1 VSPRLRRLRSL
12 VPAYVPALV
21 LGGTACG
28 IVLTDISQRD
38 LVVEPAERMTVVS
51 EGGAV
56 EVYAFDR
63 NGINLFYY
71 MKGSFKDIGDV
82 GYQFSE
88 DGTTLEVQSIC
99 DRDDFCEVSWYIEI
113 PTNIGTAVE
122 VETHQGGAKLT
133 GIVGDVVA
141 DVSGGGFDG
150 VGLRSDVIDVVI
162 EAGDAVVELVEPPT
176 SVILDV
182 GEGNVELTLPP
193 GSHRCELTTGD
204 GEIDMTDVVCD
215 PMATALVQITVD
227 VGDIT
232 LLQGA
237 AP

>member
-1 VSPRLRRLRSL
+1 MSPGKRLRSL
-12 VPAYVPALV
+12 VPACVSGLL

-28 IVLTDISQRD
+28 VVLMDLSQRG
-38 LVVEPAERMTVVS
+38 LVLEPVERMTVLS
-51 EGGAV
+51 EGGPV

-71 MKGSFKDIGDV
+71 MVGSTRDIGDV
-82 GYQFSE
+82 GYRLSE
-88 DGTTLEVQSIC
+88 DGETLAVQSIC
-99 DRDDFCEVSWYIEI
+99 VGRDDQCKINWSIEI
-113 PTNIGTAVE
+113 PTNTGTSVE
-122 VETHQGGAKLT
+122 VETHRGGAKLI

-150 VGLRSDVIDVVI
+150 VALRSDVLDVVI
-162 EAGDAVVELVEPPT
+162 EAGDAVIELVEPPT
-176 SVILDV
+176 SVMLDV

-204 GEIDMTDVVCD
+204 GEIDTTDVVCD
-215 PMATALVQITVD
+215 PMATALVQIGVD
-227 VGDIT
+227 TGDIT

>member
-1 VSPRLRRLRSL
+1 VSPRPRPLRSL
-12 VPAYVPALV
+12 VPACVPVLL
-21 LGGTACG
+21 LGGAACG

-38 LVVEPAERMTVVS
+38 LVVEPAERMTVLS

-71 MKGSFKDIGDV
+71 MKGSLEDIGDV
-82 GYQFSE
+82 GYRFSE
-88 DGTTLEVQSIC
+88 DGETLEVQSMC
-99 DRDDFCEVSWYIEI
+99 DSDDFCEVSWYIEI
-113 PTNIGTAVE
+113 PTNTGTSVE
-122 VETHQGGAKLT
+122 VETHHGGAKLT
-133 GIVGDVVA
+133 GIIGDVVA
-141 DVSGGGFDG
+141 DVSGGGFEG
-150 VGLRSDVIDVVI
+150 VALRSDVVDVVI
-162 EAGDAVVELVEPPT
+162 EAGDAVVELLEPPT

-204 GEIDMTDVVCD
+204 GEIDTTNVACD
-215 PMATALVQITVD
+215 PMATALVQVTVD

>member
-1 VSPRLRRLRSL
+1 MSPRLRSL
-12 VPAYVPALV
+12 VPACVPALL
-21 LGGTACG
+21 LGGAACG
-28 IVLTDISQRD
+28 VVLTDLAQRD
-38 LVVEPAERMTVVS
+38 LVVEPAERMTVLS
-51 EGGAV
+51 EGGGV
-56 EVYAFDR
+56 EVYAYDR

-71 MKGSFKDIGDV
+71 MRGSFKDIGDI

-99 DRDDFCEVSWYIEI
+99 DRDDFCDVSWFIEI
-113 PTNIGTAVE
+113 PTNVGTAVE
-122 VETHQGGAKLT
+122 VETHRGGAKLT

-150 VGLRSDVIDVVI
+150 VALRSDGLDVVI
-162 EAGDAVVELVEPPT
+162 EAGDAVIEMLEPPT
-176 SVILDV
+176 SLLLDV

-193 GSHRCELTTGD
+193 GSYRCELTTSD
-204 GEIDMTDVVCD
+204 GEVDETDVACD
-215 PMATALVQITVD
+215 PMAMALVQVTVD

>member
-1 VSPRLRRLRSL
+1 MSPRLRLRSL
-12 VPAYVPALV
+12 VPACVPALL
-21 LGGTACG
+21 LGGAACG
-28 IVLTDISQRD
+28 VVLTDLAQRD

-56 EVYAFDR
+56 EVYAYDR

-71 MKGSFKDIGDV
+71 MRGSFKDIGDI

-88 DGTTLEVQSIC
+88 DGTTLEVQSLC
-99 DRDDFCEVSWYIEI
+99 DRDDFCNVSWTIEI

-122 VETHQGGAKLT
+122 VETHRGGAKLT

-150 VGLRSDVIDVVI
+150 VGLRSDVLDVVV
-162 EAGDAVVELVEPPT
+162 EAGDAVVELLEPPT
-176 SVILDV
+176 SLLLDV
-182 GEGNVELTLPP
+182 GDGNVELTLPP
-193 GSHRCELTTGD
+193 GSYRCELTTGD
-204 GEIDMTDVVCD
+204 GEIDETDVACD
-215 PMATALVQITVD
+215 PMATALVQVTVD

>member
-1 VSPRLRRLRSL
+1 MSLLRWPVRSL
-12 VPAYVPALV
+12 VPALL
-21 LGGTACG
+21 LGGAACG

-38 LVVEPAERMTVVS
+38 LVVEPAERMTVLS
-51 EGGAV
+51 EGGGV
-56 EVYAFDR
+56 EVYAYDR

-71 MKGSFKDIGDV
+71 MRGSFKDIGDV
-82 GYQFSE
+82 GYRFSE
-88 DGTTLEVQSIC
+88 DGTTLDVQSIC
-99 DRDDFCEVSWYIEI
+99 DRDDFCDISWYIEI
-113 PTNIGTAVE
+113 PTNIGTSVE
-122 VETHQGGAKLT
+122 VETHRGGAKLT

-150 VGLRSDVIDVVI
+150 VALRSDVIDVVV
-162 EAGDAVVELVEPPT
+162 EAGDAVIEMLEQPT
-176 SVILDV
+176 SLLLDV
-182 GEGNVELTLPP
+182 GEGNVEITLPP

-204 GEIDMTDVVCD
+204 GEIDTTDVICD
-215 PMATALVQITVD
+215 PMATALVQVTVD